1 MVSNILRKLAVLCF
15 CLVVCSFTTG
25 AFADII
31 WDNGPADVGG
41 AASQRDTNL
50 DIVGQTADDFV
61 LPTGPGGEA
70 QWSITGVTWSGT
82 YNGAVG
88 VPDEFNLILYADD
101 GTGNAPTGAGMA
113 DPTPTALFAPRVSFA
128 SVNETPTALGFDYSH
143 TLDSP
148 WTVDANTKYWF
159 VAQSDMDF
167 PPQWLFATSVSSQL
181 HGWVQ
186 GFPIFNVPY
195 WEGLGV
201 GDAAFTLVGV
211 PVPEPATIGLLTIGA
226 LAMLRRRR

>member
-1 MVSNILRKLAVLCF
+1 MKQLLSLVL
-15 CLVVCSFTTG
+15 VCSFATG
-25 AFADII
+25 AFAQVI
-31 WDNGPADVGG
+31 WDNGPAAATGGG
-41 AASQRDTNL
+41 ASSQRDTNL
-50 DIVGQTADDFV
+50 SIETQTADDFV

-70 QWSITGVTWSGT
+70 QWSITGVTWSGEYLGT
-82 YNGAVG
+82 GA

-101 GTGNAPTGAGMA
+101 GTGNAPTGAGMD

-128 SVNETPTALGFDYSH
+128 SVNETATALGFDYSH

-167 PPQWLFATSVSSQL
+167 PPQWMFATSVSSTL
-181 HGWVQ
+181 HDWVQ
-186 GFPIFNVPY
+186 GFPIFGVPY
-195 WEGLGV
+195 WTDLPP

-211 PVPEPATIGLLTIGA
+211 PVPEPATIGLLTIGG